1 MTRKI
6 SVSELQP
13 QIGDVLDRVQEDKD
27 RFVITREGRD
37 EAVLLSAD
45 EFEGLLETLEILS
58 DSELVRELMGAR
70 AELASGGGHSL
81 QDVRRGLQDGHRQFR
96 GAPLETHSV
105 GF

>member
-13 QIGDVLDRVQEDKD
+13 QIGEVLDRMQEGRD
-27 RFVITREGRD
+27 RFVIVREGRE

-45 EFEGLLETLEILS
+45 DFEGLLETLEILS
-58 DSELVRELMGAR
+58 DSELVRELMEAR

-81 QDVRRGLQDGHRQFR
+81 QDVRKGLQDGQRR
-96 GAPLETHSV
+96 PLKS
-105 GF
+105 G

>member
-13 QIGDVLDRVQEDKD
+13 QIGEVLDRMQEGRD
-27 RFVITREGRD
+27 RFVIVREGRE

-45 EFEGLLETLEILS
+45 DFEGLLETLEILS
-58 DSELVRELMGAR
+58 DSELVRELMEAR

-81 QDVRRGLQDGHRQFR
+81 QDVRKGIEGGGDRK
-96 GAPLETHSV
+96 
-105 GF
+105 

>member
-6 SVSELQP
+6 ALSEFQP
-13 QIGDVLDRVQEDKD
+13 QLVEILDKVQEDQD

-58 DSELVRELMGAR
+58 DSELVRELMEAR

-81 QDVRRGLQDGHRQFR
+81 EDVRRGLEDGHRR
-96 GAPLETHSV
+96 SLKSG
-105 GF
+105 

>member
-13 QIGDVLDRVQEDKD
+13 QIGDVLDRVQEDQD

-58 DSELVRELMGAR
+58 DSELVRELMEAR
-70 AELASGGGHSL
+70 AELASGGGRL
-81 QDVRRGLQDGHRQFR
+81 LKEVREGIEDGDRT
-96 GAPLETHSV
+96 ALESR
-105 GF
+105 